1 MLFPHPSELPSRK
14 TVPDT
19 RCLSTQHS
27 ISAINGAGRILPA
40 PSGPP
45 VRNSYV
51 KYWANSDGAQCLGL
65 PGRLIPF
72 SLPFS
77 FPLTSQSG
85 KVSLLLP
92 SFLTPGLSTL
102 RRLSSTSLLSTPF
115 PFKLE
120 CAGSPCS
127 STLLRLPI
135 LRLDLCADPGV
146 CTGELQP
153 AKREEVLWRTWGSY
167 G

>member
-1 MLFPHPSELPSRK
+1 M
-14 TVPDT
+14 
-19 RCLSTQHS
+19 
-27 ISAINGAGRILPA
+27 PA

-51 KYWANSDGAQCLGL
+51 KYWANSDADSLVSKHQLEPCSCDENLRAQCLGL
-65 PGRLIPF
+65 PGRLISF